1 MLSLPRRLSLL
12 VALLAAPS
20 AARAEIN
27 MHSLLTLHGEPCSVR
42 YTPGALDRAAHLQ
55 VRLQTLAHD
64 YTRWG
69 SRGYDFQGYV
79 LSPEDWAAA
88 GLAKPYGL
96 PERAGPRALAAPAWG
111 DEQSVALWKRLLGGP
126 LPWTAEGMP
135 IRGTAEEAASLQLAD
150 VVLQTETARIFVAE
164 ENLRGEEPWIAELT
178 AHAVALQA
186 FASHEEVRLLEIQQV
201 YDDLSAAG
209 LPALA
214 SCPAA
219 SKTDA
224 AALACGA
231 KFHSGAR
238 ILLAKSGLKT
248 VRVLTKL
255 AKKHGLSQATL
266 VKEYPALAEWVGAG
280 AS

>member
-1 MLSLPRRLSLL
+1 MPSLRRLPLL
-12 VALLAAPS
+12 VALLAVPPAAP
-20 AARAEIN
+20 AAEIN
-27 MHSLLTLHGEPCSVR
+27 QHSLLTLHGEPCSVR

-55 VRLQTLAHD
+55 VRLQTLAYD
-64 YTRWG
+64 YSRWG
-69 SRGYDFQGYV
+69 TRGYDFQGYV
-79 LSPEDWAAA
+79 LSPEDWASA

-111 DEQSVALWKRLLGGP
+111 DEHSVALWKRLLGGP

-135 IRGTAEEAASLQLAD
+135 VRGTAEEAASLQLAD
-150 VVLQTETARIFVAE
+150 VVLQTETARIFVEE
-164 ENLRGEEPWIAELT
+164 ENLRGAEPWIAELT

-209 LPALA
+209 LPSLA
-214 SCPAA
+214 VCPSA
-219 SKTDA
+219 SKVDA
-224 AALACGA
+224 TALACGA
-231 KFHSGAR
+231 KFHAGAR
-238 ILLAKSGLKT
+238 VLLAKSGLKT

-266 VKEYPALAEWVGAG
+266 LKEYPALAEWVSGG